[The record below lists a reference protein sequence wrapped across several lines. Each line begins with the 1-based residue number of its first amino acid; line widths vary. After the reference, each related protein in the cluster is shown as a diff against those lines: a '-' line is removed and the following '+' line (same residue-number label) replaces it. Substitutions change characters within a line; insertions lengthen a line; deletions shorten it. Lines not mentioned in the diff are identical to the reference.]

1 MGCPSECPS
10 RVNATLRPDTR
21 QLLLWIEQRQS
32 SPARNWLSHPW
43 ESDTLRRL
51 AVLAGGGVVET
62 GARTGHPADAF
73 CSVNA
78 GIGFRLTCAVARR
91 ADAQRRPDRR
101 ARRGRGTTRN
111 ALYETLHDGGAS
123 WARGSRRTDS
133 SSPRRTPVSRPERV
147 RADPH
152 ARVCAPPPRARPQPR
167 PQPIRRG
174 SASFRGGAAPRPG
187 HRAPAAAASARG
199 TAS

>member
-1 MGCPSECPS
+1 MGEEGGPSLLSASARVSCGRLRF
-10 RVNATLRPDTR
+10 RVNAILRPDTR

-91 ADAQRRPDRR
+91 ADAQ
-101 ARRGRGTTRN
+101 
-111 ALYETLHDGGAS
+111 
-123 WARGSRRTDS
+123 
-133 SSPRRTPVSRPERV
+133 
-147 RADPH
+147 
-152 ARVCAPPPRARPQPR
+152 
-167 PQPIRRG
+167 
-174 SASFRGGAAPRPG
+174 
-187 HRAPAAAASARG
+187 
-199 TAS
+199 